1 MPGLIM
7 PGLTMPGLIVPVTLT
22 CVPTIR
28 VPSRADASMIPA
40 MDAQTFQA
48 TIERSE
54 ESGTGT
60 FVKVP
65 LDVRALFG
73 RARPPVRVTIG
84 THTFRTTIA
93 VYGGEY
99 YVGVNRATCEAAGVA
114 VGDAVTVTVA
124 YDDEPR
130 VVEPPDDLAAAL
142 RSGGVLDTWSRLS
155 YSHQREYVAWIDA
168 AARPETRARRV
179 TQTVERIGA
188 GLRRR

>member
-1 MPGLIM
+1 
-7 PGLTMPGLIVPVTLT
+7 
-22 CVPTIR
+22 
-28 VPSRADASMIPA
+28 

-48 TIERSE
+48 TLERSE

-65 LDVRALFG
+65 LDVKAVFG

-84 THTFRTTIA
+84 PHTFRTTIA
-93 VYGGEY
+93 LYGGQP
-99 YVGVNRATCEAAGVA
+99 YVGISRAHREAARVA
-114 VGDAVTVTVA
+114 VGETVTVTLV

-130 VVEPPDDLAAAL
+130 VVDLPDDLAAAL
-142 RSGGVLDTWSRLS
+142 RSGGVLDHWNRLS
-155 YSHQREYVAWIDA
+155 YSHQREYVEWITE